1 MWCIYGFCT
10 TFARKFVNIMRKF
23 TLIMVLIW
31 TSIAIHA
38 QQETVGSVLKGLF
51 ANQFKTKAE
60 IISDRVDAQ
69 NIRRIR
75 CSHRWTNRP
84 IDTKKGHCIQFE
96 VSGENKDDWSL
107 LLIHFW
113 TDSTE
118 PLIVKTDS
126 PVLIKSNSGRIWKT
140 HVYKGGEDV
149 IGRIVNASPKVTSYN
164 IMFSIELNQDLCD
177 FLVDGFD
184 KMRIEL
190 SNDIYDIDPAEDNV
204 SDFILEEA
212 DLIRLRFQKKRKFED
227 GF

>member
-1 MWCIYGFCT
+1 
-10 TFARKFVNIMRKF
+10 
-23 TLIMVLIW
+23 MVLLW
-31 TSIAIHA
+31 TSIALSA

-60 IISDRVDAQ
+60 IISDRIDAQ
-69 NIRRIR
+69 NVRRIR

-84 IDTKKGHCIQFE
+84 VDTKNGHCIQFE
-96 VSGENKDDWSL
+96 VSGDSKGDWFQL
-107 LLIHFW
+107 LVHFW

-118 PLIVKTDS
+118 PLSVETGS
-126 PVLIKSNSGRIWKT
+126 PVLIKSNSGRIWRT
-140 HVYKGGEDV
+140 YVYKGDKDV
-149 IGRIVNASPKVTSYN
+149 VGRLVNASPKVTSYN

-204 SDFILEEA
+204 SDFILEESE
-212 DLIRLRFQKKRKFED
+212 LIKLRFQKKRTFED